1 MGIARAKGY
10 MQTLGIINRV
20 NRLWCI
26 YVRSSGSGDKKGLPV
41 IQEKIVCLWNCF
53 LLISTKPTQLISCRF
68 LTLDWCMPYGRGSM
82 YVYDCYTSLSV
93 LHLCKIPTQLCIHCL
108 TSRMYLPRFLF
119 QIPVSV
125 SICFLLKYPLFSS
138 THILFTVHSSKIY

>member
-1 MGIARAKGY
+1 MVY
-10 MQTLGIINRV
+10 LCTFFWV
-20 NRLWCI
+20 
-26 YVRSSGSGDKKGLPV
+26 SGDKKGLPV